1 MRQHQQSAHS
11 TEINLVDL
19 RLNRCNLSVMA
30 DVITGMQVGDFIRNF
45 SLPSTTGKPATPNDF
60 LGKSVL
66 MFFYANNGG
75 QECMRQ
81 LCGFRDLY
89 PEFEKLGVSIVGI
102 AVASEESQK
111 ALATANNLPFAL
123 LSDVTGQMS
132 RQFGVIPKDAA
143 ADQSSGLS
151 LSTTYLF
158 TPDFRVAKAYY
169 NVQSSNHA
177 TEALE
182 DAKRILLREE
192 PRQMLNHAP
201 ILLIPNVLP
210 PDMCKTLIELW
221 ETHNEESGFMKQVD
235 GKTVGLV
242 DYGHKIRRDH
252 FIKPGEIQTRVQ
264 SYMSSRLVPE
274 VRKAFNYAVTRREDF
289 RVACYD
295 ASKGGFF
302 RPHRD
307 NTTDATAHRRF
318 AMSLLLN
325 NEYEG
330 GFLRFP
336 EYGKH
341 TYRPE
346 AGGAV
351 IFSCSLL
358 HEATD
363 ITAGR
368 RFVLLSFLY
377 GEAEAKAREEYNKR
391 VGGAYK
397 A

>member
-1 MRQHQQSAHS
+1 MAFIDSC
-11 TEINLVDL
+11 TTG
-19 RLNRCNLSVMA
+19 CNFYNMPGVN
-30 DVITGMQVGDFIRNF
+30 TPMQVGDFIRNF
-45 SLPSTTGKPATPNDF
+45 SLPSTTGKPVTPNDF
-60 LGKSVL
+60 PGRSIL
-66 MFFYANNGG
+66 MFICPNNGSG
-75 QECMRQ
+75 EEFTRQ
-81 LCGFRDLY
+81 LFGFRDLY

-102 AVASEESQK
+102 AVASEESQR
-111 ALATANNLPFAL
+111 ALAMANNIPFPL
-123 LSDVTGQMS
+123 LADGAGQLS
-132 RQFGVIPKDAA
+132 KLFGAMPVGIVDGQPPAA
-143 ADQSSGLS
+143 SMP
-151 LSTTYLF
+151 TTYLF
-158 TPDFRVAKAYY
+158 TPDFRVVKAYY

-177 TEALE
+177 AEVLE

-192 PRQMLNHAP
+192 PRLMLNQAP

-210 PDMCKTLIELW
+210 PDLCERLIDLW
-221 ETHNEESGFMKQVD
+221 ETHNEESGFMKQVE
-235 GKTVGLV
+235 GKTVGMV
-242 DYGHKIRRDH
+242 DYDHKIRRDH

-264 SYMSSRLVPE
+264 SYLSSRIVPE

-289 RVACYD
+289 RIACYD

-336 EYGKH
+336 EFGRH

-363 ITAGR
+363 VTAGR

-377 GEAEAKAREEYNKR
+377 GDAEAKAREEYNKR
-391 VGGAYK
+391 VGGGYK

>member
-1 MRQHQQSAHS
+1 MPA
-11 TEINLVDL
+11 
-19 RLNRCNLSVMA
+19 
-30 DVITGMQVGDFIRNF
+30 VITPMQTGDFIRNF
-45 SLPSTTGKPATPNDF
+45 SLPSTTGKPVTPNDF
-60 LGKSVL
+60 LGKPLV
-66 MFFYANNGG
+66 MFFYVKVSTDACT
-75 QECMRQ
+75 QQ

-89 PEFEKLGVSIVGI
+89 PEFEKLGVSIVAIGVEPEPI
-102 AVASEESQK
+102 QK
-111 ALATANNLPFAL
+111 ALVAANNLPFPL
-123 LSDVTGQMS
+123 LSDTGGQLCKQYGAIAEES
-132 RQFGVIPKDAA
+132 VDAA
-143 ADQSSGLS
+143 ATILP
-151 LSTTYLF
+151 TTYFF
-158 TPDFRVAKAYY
+158 TPDYRVAQTYY
-169 NVQSSNHA
+169 SVQSPNHA
-177 TEALE
+177 AEVLE
-182 DAKRILLREE
+182 DAKRILLRDE

-210 PDMCKTLIELW
+210 PEMCKTLIELW
-221 ETHNEESGFMKQVD
+221 ESHNEESGFMKQVD

-252 FIKPGEIQTRVQ
+252 FIKPGELQTRLQ
-264 SYMSSRLVPE
+264 SYLSSRVVPE
-274 VRKAFNYAVTRREDF
+274 IRKAFNYTVSRREDF
-289 RVACYD
+289 RIACYD

-336 EYGKH
+336 EYGRH

-351 IFSCSLL
+351 IFSCTLL

-363 ITAGR
+363 VTAGR

-391 VGGAYK
+391 VGGGYK